1 MTSIS
6 IHIRQTAFG
15 YMKTDDLGSWLTS
28 RQRDYLLERKFKAVI
43 EREGLQAVVE
53 KRERKHRDELK
64 RLRMENRSL
73 KQDNAILRVRLE
85 GYEKRR
91 A

>member
-1 MTSIS
+1 
-6 IHIRQTAFG
+6 
-15 YMKTDDLGSWLTS
+15 MKTDDLGSWLTS